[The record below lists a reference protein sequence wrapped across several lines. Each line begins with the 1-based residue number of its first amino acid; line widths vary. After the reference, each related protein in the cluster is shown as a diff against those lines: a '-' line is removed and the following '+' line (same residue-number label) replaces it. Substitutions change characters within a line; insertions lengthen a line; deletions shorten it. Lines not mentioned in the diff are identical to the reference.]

1 MTVDLPWPLLCS
13 GTAQTTYC
21 ARALPR
27 PLLCSGTDQT
37 ILSLG
42 DNSDHGDCS
51 DHGRARGLLRP
62 LPYSGVA
69 MTTAVLGDSSDH
81 FLEFSS
87 PQLHVICTHIQLR
100 DIYLDL
106 ATRLILRLPASSGTT
121 SVRCTCRCILFCL
134 YGNWILNFSGIS
146 F

>member
-1 MTVDLPWPLLCS
+1 MTTTVLGHCPDHFLCS
-13 GTAQTTYC
+13 GTA
-21 ARALPR
+21 
-27 PLLCSGTDQT
+27 QT

-51 DHGRARGLLRP
+51 DHGRAQGLLRP
-62 LPYSGVA
+62 IPYSGIA
-69 MTTAVLGDSSDH
+69 MTTAVLGDSPDH
-81 FLEFSS
+81 FLEFCS
-87 PQLHVICTHIQLR
+87 PWLHVICTHIQLR